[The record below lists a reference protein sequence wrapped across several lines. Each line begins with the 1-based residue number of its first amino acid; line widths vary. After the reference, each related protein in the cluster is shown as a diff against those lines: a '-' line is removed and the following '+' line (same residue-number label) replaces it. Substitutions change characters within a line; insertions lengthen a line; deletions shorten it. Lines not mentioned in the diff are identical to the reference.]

1 MPKHTKKRSTIKR
14 KHRRMKEHAE
24 AIQMKAIVANLEMN
38 AALTTEQQAQIG
50 QDLIADIMELSNCD
64 SKQKAAY

>member
-1 MPKHTKKRSTIKR
+1 AK
-14 KHRRMKEHAE
+14 
-24 AIQMKAIVANLEMN
+24 AIQMKATVANLEMS

-50 QDLIADIMELSNCD
+50 QDFIADIAELSNRD

>member
-1 MPKHTKKRSTIKR
+1 MTDT
-14 KHRRMKEHAE
+14 EYA
-24 AIQMKAIVANLEMN
+24 KAIKVKATVANLEMN

-50 QDLIADIMELSNCD
+50 QDLIADIAELSERE

>member
-1 MPKHTKKRSTIKR
+1 MTDIEYAK
-14 KHRRMKEHAE
+14 
-24 AIQMKAIVANLEMN
+24 AIQMKATVANLEMK

-50 QDLIADIMELSNCD
+50 QDFITDVAELSNCD

>member
-1 MPKHTKKRSTIKR
+1 MTDSEYAK
-14 KHRRMKEHAE
+14 
-24 AIQMKAIVANLEMN
+24 AIQMKTTVANLEMN

-50 QDLIADIMELSNCD
+50 QDFIADIAELSERE

>member
-1 MPKHTKKRSTIKR
+1 
-14 KHRRMKEHAE
+14 
-24 AIQMKAIVANLEMN
+24 MKAIFANMELN

-50 QDLIADIMELSNCD
+50 QDFIADIMELSERE

>member
-1 MPKHTKKRSTIKR
+1 MTDTECAK
-14 KHRRMKEHAE
+14 
-24 AIQMKAIVANLEMN
+24 AIQTKDTVANLEMN

-50 QDLIADIMELSNCD
+50 QNFIADIAELSERE